1 MLALKPGLFPLP
13 RLRCLLFLRAAFHSG
28 FNSLQ
33 TLPNGFFTWGPQ
45 ARSGI
50 APVSRNFTPPL
61 DTKKRG
67 SFSHTSPS
75 LPGAA
80 LFAPRTRNGVG
91 RGVDPNLWG
100 WQMSWWLMD
109 LDAGCGDR

>member
-61 DTKKRG
+61 DTKKG
-67 SFSHTSPS
+67 DPFPTLPPLS
-75 LPGAA
+75 LGLLCLYPGHKMGWAEGWIPICGA
-80 LFAPRTRNGVG
+80 G
-91 RGVDPNLWG
+91 RCPGG
-100 WQMSWWLMD
+100 
-109 LDAGCGDR
+109 